1 MNRSTWQRRGPEVVG
16 VSVIAAVTAL
26 AVAVIAG
33 AAVEVAALACG
44 ALLLLGAV
52 LGVLG
57 WRVARARAVHAEAV
71 AEHACESQRRD
82 RERLERQLRRLEG
95 ERGRQLEL
103 IQRLRQ
109 SWQAER
115 EWNRELRDQINRLHT
130 SRGLT
135 GDGDDVRALILRAA
149 IQLVDAEKGLLVSR
163 EDADSDG
170 ALDVVLS
177 EGFEND
183 PDDSALADRFAR
195 EVLAR
200 DEIVRDDDPQTS
212 GGAKPTPA
220 DQEIDALVAVPLY
233 LRDRFYGVI
242 VCVNRPGG
250 FDDVGDE
257 LLLALGDHAGA
268 ALHHG
273 RLQHELHDA
282 QRSSLRLLAE
292 ALAAHDPVLHRET
305 GELALHAGRLA
316 KELGM
321 DDAERDV
328 MTCATLLRAVGYLA
342 LPERPRLRPGPL
354 TPDERSLI
362 ELHPRVGFNI
372 IVQAPSLRDVATAV
386 LYHHERFDGTGY
398 PAGLAG
404 AEIPVVARALA
415 VLEAFGAMTHERPY
429 RTPWPVEQ
437 ACEAI
442 VEASGTQFDPEI
454 AQVFIEQIRR
464 APHAHRVDVGDAVL
478 DALPL
483 DPQHTEDGIPHGL
496 VGTSVDALTLLG
508 NARSLQHDVHAAAAH
523 ASSFE
528 VILLELIDLPRINRE
543 AGFIA
548 GDRLI
553 QQAARRARHAAA
565 RLGGTAYRMSGRRLA
580 IFVPRRESHLL
591 RNPVDEVLAEFI
603 PGPAVRVAMSE
614 RTDGEAGEAVLAHAR
629 EALRQDHRGA

>member
-1 MNRSTWQRRGPEVVG
+1 
-16 VSVIAAVTAL
+16 
-26 AVAVIAG
+26 
-33 AAVEVAALACG
+33 VAA
-44 ALLLLGAV
+44 
-52 LGVLG
+52 
-57 WRVARARAVHAEAV
+57 
-71 AEHACESQRRD
+71 HACESQRRD

-115 EWNRELRDQINRLHT
+115 EWNRELRGQINRLHAP
-130 SRGLT
+130 RGLT

-177 EGFEND
+177 DGFEND

-200 DEIVRDDDPQTS
+200 DEIVRDDNPQMP

-242 VCVNRPGG
+242 VCVNRAGG
-250 FDDVGDE
+250 FDEVGDE

-282 QRSSLRLLAE
+282 QRSSVRLLAE

-328 MTCATLLRAVGYLA
+328 LTCATLLRAVGYLA
-342 LPERPRLRPGPL
+342 LPERPRLRPGRL

-404 AEIPVVARALA
+404 EEIPVAARGLA

-442 VEASGTQFDPEI
+442 VEASSAQFDPEI
-454 AQVFIEQIRR
+454 SQVFIEQIRR
-464 APHAHRVDVGDAVL
+464 APNADSADVGDAL
-478 DALPL
+478 LEALPL
-483 DPQHTEDGIPHGL
+483 DPQHTEDGIPHGR
-496 VGTSVDALTLLG
+496 VGTAVDALTLLG
-508 NARSLQHDVHAAAAH
+508 NARSLQHDVNAAAAH

-528 VILLELIDLPRINRE
+528 VILLELVDLPRVNRE

-553 QQAARRARHAAA
+553 QQAARRARHASA
-565 RLGGTAYRMSGRRLA
+565 RLGGAAYRMSGRRLA
-580 IFVPRRESHLL
+580 IFVPKRESHLL
-591 RNPVDEVLAEFI
+591 RNPVDEVLAEFN

-614 RTDGEAGEAVLAHAR
+614 WTHGEAGDAVLAHAR